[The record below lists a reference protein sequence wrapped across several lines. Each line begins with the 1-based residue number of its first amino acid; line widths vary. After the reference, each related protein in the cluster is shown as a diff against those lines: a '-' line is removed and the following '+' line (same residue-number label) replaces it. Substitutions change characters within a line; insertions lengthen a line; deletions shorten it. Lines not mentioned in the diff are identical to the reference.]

1 MESKK
6 FPEFTDVKDC
16 NSCANY
22 WDDSCDGA
30 SYPKPCTSYRACR
43 KDDIPKQIQELNQK
57 VKELRDHICFNH
69 IIFCVYVILNSICWL
84 ID

>member
-16 NSCANY
+16 NSCASY

-30 SYPKPCTSYRACR
+30 SYPKPCNSYRACR

-57 VKELRDHICFNH
+57 VKELRDHICFIH
-69 IIFCVYVILNSICWL
+69 IIFCVCVILNSICWL